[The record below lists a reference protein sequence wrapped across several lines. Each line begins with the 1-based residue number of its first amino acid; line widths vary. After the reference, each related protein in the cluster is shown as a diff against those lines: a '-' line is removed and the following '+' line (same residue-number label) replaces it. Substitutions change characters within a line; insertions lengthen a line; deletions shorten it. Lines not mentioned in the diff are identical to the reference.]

1 MSSQDPRIVELLE
14 LAEAEGLTLPYPPE
28 TIIRMEDAGN
38 VVDLNTG
45 SIEIGGE
52 SVRYDPTAEALARDG
67 QVYA

>member
-1 MSSQDPRIVELLE
+1 MNNQDPRIAELVE

-28 TIIRMEDAGN
+28 MIIRMEDAGT
-38 VVDLNTG
+38 VVDLHTG
-45 SIEIGGE
+45 AVEIGGA